1 MTVNQGV
8 LCIKWMVGNRE
19 KLKII
24 VSRKLHDVVMWNFND
39 AKTAWHLGVRRTYDK
54 INRNNYYWLHLG
66 NYPGLYLFMWYLWRT
81 NPYRKIEV
89 LWKLMWVVFNLK
101 ELVLLGHFQN
111 QQMNLCIFWLF
122 RIITSNSLRYF
133 RRETLLPRQKL
144 KPNLEDGLNATDAHK
159 KYIQT

>member
-8 LCIKWMVGNRE
+8 LCIKWMDGNRE

-24 VSRKLHDVVMWNFND
+24 VSRKLHDVVMWNFHD
-39 AKTAWHLGVRRTYDK
+39 DKTAWHLGVRRTYDK
-54 INRNNYYWLHLG
+54 INRNNYYLLHLG

-81 NPYRKIEV
+81 NPYRKTEV

-111 QQMNLCIFWLF
+111 QQWICVYFGYFELLHQIHWDIFAEKHCCRDRNWNQ
-122 RIITSNSLRYF
+122 I
-133 RRETLLPRQKL
+133 
-144 KPNLEDGLNATDAHK
+144 
-159 KYIQT
+159 